1 MQRVNLVIHC
11 SPRAE
16 VSLHAGPGVV
26 PVADADR
33 EAPEKGAPFSRR
45 PSVEHNGPVMI
56 AHKRLQ
62 ITSHNSEIRAWMV
75 GREKKER
82 KKNRKGAEKEKK
94 KTQGFCTD
102 ESLVIKLGPSQ

>member
-11 SPRAE
+11 SPIAE

-45 PSVEHNGPVMI
+45 PSAEHNGPVMI

-62 ITSHNSEIRAWMV
+62 ITSNNSEIRAWMV

-82 KKNRKGAEKEKK
+82 KKTEKEQRKRKK
-94 KTQGFCTD
+94 RHRV
-102 ESLVIKLGPSQ
+102 SALMNH